1 MAELAPWLGLVPRQH
16 STGGMPTLMGI
27 SKRGDCYLRTLLI
40 HGGRTVVRV
49 AHLYTDKRNLSVSE
63 LDQRRGKN
71 ISAVA
76 VANKKC
82 TPCMGF
88 IKQEGILC
96 GNCHMICYFYST
108 VIVMNT

>member
-1 MAELAPWLGLVPRQH
+1 MVAAQLFELH
-16 STGGMPTLMGI
+16 I
-27 SKRGDCYLRTLLI
+27 
-40 HGGRTVVRV
+40 
-49 AHLYTDKRNLSVSE
+49 YTP
-63 LDQRRGKN
+63 KN

-96 GNCHMICYFYST
+96 GNCDMICYFYST
-108 VIVMNT
+108 VIVINT